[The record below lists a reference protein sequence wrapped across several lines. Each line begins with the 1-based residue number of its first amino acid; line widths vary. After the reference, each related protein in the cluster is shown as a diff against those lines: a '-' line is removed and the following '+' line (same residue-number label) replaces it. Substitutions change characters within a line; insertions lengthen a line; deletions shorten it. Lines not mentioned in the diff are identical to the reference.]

1 MRSVSIVTSAMMSI
15 CNDNCMENDMNE
27 PGTIMVKMT
36 LLDCAEYCR
45 PKVVKLRPGK
55 KSGVIN
61 GIKNAF
67 NFKAEI
73 TDATAE
79 KIYGLLLNRKVFSE
93 EDGKIIWPQR
103 GDGSNGKG

>member
-1 MRSVSIVTSAMMSI
+1 MPLDCIVISAMMLTQDEA
-15 CNDNCMENDMNE
+15 CTEKHMNDPE
-27 PGTIMVKMT
+27 TIVVKMT

-67 NFKAEI
+67 NFKAEM

-93 EDGKIIWPQR
+93 ENGKIIWPA
-103 GDGSNGKG
+103 

>member
-1 MRSVSIVTSAMMSI
+1 MPLDCIVISAMMLTQDDACS
-15 CNDNCMENDMNE
+15 EKHMNE
-27 PGTIMVKMT
+27 PETIMVKMT
-36 LLDCAEYCR
+36 LLDCAEYCG

-93 EDGKIIWPQR
+93 ENGKIIWPA
-103 GDGSNGKG
+103 

>member
-1 MRSVSIVTSAMMSI
+1 MPLDCIVISAMMLTQDDACS
-15 CNDNCMENDMNE
+15 EKHMNE
-27 PGTIMVKMT
+27 PETIVVKMT

-45 PKVVKLRPGK
+45 PRVVKLRPGK

-93 EDGKIIWPQR
+93 ENGKIIWPA
-103 GDGSNGKG
+103 

>member
-1 MRSVSIVTSAMMSI
+1 MPLDCIVISAMMLTQDEA
-15 CNDNCMENDMNE
+15 CTEKHMNDPE
-27 PGTIMVKMT
+27 TIMVKMT
-36 LLDCAEYCR
+36 LLDCAEYCK

-73 TDATAE
+73 TDETAE

-93 EDGKIIWPQR
+93 ENGKIIWPA
-103 GDGSNGKG
+103 

>member
-1 MRSVSIVTSAMMSI
+1 MLLDYIVISAMMSI
-15 CNDNCMENDMNE
+15 QDDACTEKYMNE
-27 PGTIMVKMT
+27 PESIMVKMT
-36 LLDCAEYCR
+36 LLDCTEYCR
-45 PKVVKLRPGK
+45 PKVAKLRPGK

-73 TDATAE
+73 TVATAE

-93 EDGKIIWPQR
+93 ENGKIIWPA
-103 GDGSNGKG
+103 

>member
-1 MRSVSIVTSAMMSI
+1 MPLDCIVISAMMLTQDDACS
-15 CNDNCMENDMNE
+15 EKHMNE
-27 PGTIMVKMT
+27 PETIMVKMT

-93 EDGKIIWPQR
+93 ENGKIIWPA
-103 GDGSNGKG
+103 

>member
-1 MRSVSIVTSAMMSI
+1 MPLDCIVISAMMLTQDDACS
-15 CNDNCMENDMNE
+15 EKHMNE
-27 PGTIMVKMT
+27 PETIMVKMT
-36 LLDCAEYCR
+36 ILDCAEYCR

-73 TDATAE
+73 TDETAE
-79 KIYGLLLNRKVFSE
+79 KIYGLLLSRKVFSE
-93 EDGKIIWPQR
+93 ENGKIIW
-103 GDGSNGKG
+103 SA

>member
-1 MRSVSIVTSAMMSI
+1 MA
-15 CNDNCMENDMNE
+15 E
-27 PGTIMVKMT
+27 PESIMVKMT

-45 PKVVKLRPGK
+45 PKVIKLRPGK

-79 KIYGLLLNRKVFSE
+79 IYGLLLNRKVFSE
-93 EDGKIIWPQR
+93 ENGKIIWPV
-103 GDGSNGKG
+103 

>member
-1 MRSVSIVTSAMMSI
+1 MPLDCIVISAMMLTQDEA
-15 CNDNCMENDMNE
+15 CTEKHMNDPE
-27 PGTIMVKMT
+27 TIMVKMT

-73 TDATAE
+73 TDETAE

-93 EDGKIIWPQR
+93 ENGKIIWPA
-103 GDGSNGKG
+103 

>member
-1 MRSVSIVTSAMMSI
+1 MK
-15 CNDNCMENDMNE
+15 MEDGMNAPE
-27 PGTIMVKMT
+27 TIMVKMT

-45 PKVVKLRPGK
+45 PKVAKLRPGK

-93 EDGKIIWPQR
+93 ENGKIICPA
-103 GDGSNGKG
+103 

>member
-1 MRSVSIVTSAMMSI
+1 MPLDCIVISAMMLTQDEA
-15 CNDNCMENDMNE
+15 CTEKHMNDPE
-27 PGTIMVKMT
+27 TIVVKMT

-73 TDATAE
+73 TDETAE

-93 EDGKIIWPQR
+93 ENGKIIWPA
-103 GDGSNGKG
+103 

>member
-1 MRSVSIVTSAMMSI
+1 MPLDCIVISAMMLTQDEA
-15 CNDNCMENDMNE
+15 CTEKHMNDPE
-27 PGTIMVKMT
+27 TIVVKMT

-79 KIYGLLLNRKVFSE
+79 KLYGLLLNRKVFSE
-93 EDGKIIWPQR
+93 ENGKIIWPA
-103 GDGSNGKG
+103 

>member
-1 MRSVSIVTSAMMSI
+1 MLLDYIVTSAMMSI
-15 CNDNCMENDMNE
+15 QDDACTENGMNDPE
-27 PGTIMVKMT
+27 TIMVKMT

-45 PKVVKLRPGK
+45 SKIAKLRPGK

-79 KIYGLLLNRKVFSE
+79 KIYGQLLNRKVFSE
-93 EDGKIIWPQR
+93 ENGKIIWPV
-103 GDGSNGKG
+103 

>member
-1 MRSVSIVTSAMMSI
+1 MLLDSIATSAMMSI
-15 CNDNCMENDMNE
+15 QDDTCTENGMNDPES
-27 PGTIMVKMT
+27 IMVKMT

-73 TDATAE
+73 TDATSE

-93 EDGKIIWPQR
+93 ENGKIIWPV
-103 GDGSNGKG
+103 

>member
-1 MRSVSIVTSAMMSI
+1 MPLDCIVISAMMLTQDDACS
-15 CNDNCMENDMNE
+15 EKHMNE
-27 PGTIMVKMT
+27 PETIVVKMT

-73 TDATAE
+73 TDETAE

-93 EDGKIIWPQR
+93 ENGKIIWPA
-103 GDGSNGKG
+103 

>member
-1 MRSVSIVTSAMMSI
+1 MPLDCIVISAMMLTQDEA
-15 CNDNCMENDMNE
+15 CTEKHMNDPE
-27 PGTIMVKMT
+27 TIMVKMT

-73 TDATAE
+73 TDETAE

-93 EDGKIIWPQR
+93 ENGKIIWPT
-103 GDGSNGKG
+103 

>member
-1 MRSVSIVTSAMMSI
+1 MPLDCIVISAMMLTQDDACS
-15 CNDNCMENDMNE
+15 EKHMNE
-27 PGTIMVKMT
+27 PETIMVKMT

-73 TDATAE
+73 TDETAE

-93 EDGKIIWPQR
+93 ENGKIIWPA
-103 GDGSNGKG
+103 

>member
-1 MRSVSIVTSAMMSI
+1 MNDPETIV
-15 CNDNCMENDMNE
+15 
-27 PGTIMVKMT
+27 VKMT

-73 TDATAE
+73 TDEIAE

-93 EDGKIIWPQR
+93 ENGKIIWPA
-103 GDGSNGKG
+103 

>member
-1 MRSVSIVTSAMMSI
+1 MK
-15 CNDNCMENDMNE
+15 E
-27 PGTIMVKMT
+27 PETIMVKMT

-73 TDATAE
+73 TDVTAE

-93 EDGKIIWPQR
+93 ENGKIIWPA
-103 GDGSNGKG
+103 

>member
-1 MRSVSIVTSAMMSI
+1 MQLDCIVISAMLPTQDDACTEKHM
-15 CNDNCMENDMNE
+15 NDPE
-27 PGTIMVKMT
+27 TIVVKMT

-61 GIKNAF
+61 CIKNAF

-93 EDGKIIWPQR
+93 ENGKIIWPA
-103 GDGSNGKG
+103 

>member
-1 MRSVSIVTSAMMSI
+1 MPLDCIVISAMMLTQDEA
-15 CNDNCMENDMNE
+15 CTEKHMNDPE
-27 PGTIMVKMT
+27 TIVVKMT

-93 EDGKIIWPQR
+93 ENGKIIWPA
-103 GDGSNGKG
+103 

>member
-1 MRSVSIVTSAMMSI
+1 MPLDCIVISAMMLTQDEA
-15 CNDNCMENDMNE
+15 CTEKHMNDPE
-27 PGTIMVKMT
+27 TIVVKMT

-73 TDATAE
+73 TDEIAE

-93 EDGKIIWPQR
+93 ENGKIIWPA
-103 GDGSNGKG
+103 

>member
-1 MRSVSIVTSAMMSI
+1 MPLDCIVISAMMLTQDEA
-15 CNDNCMENDMNE
+15 CTEKHMNVNDPE
-27 PGTIMVKMT
+27 TIVVKMT

-73 TDATAE
+73 TDETAE

-93 EDGKIIWPQR
+93 ENGKIIWPA
-103 GDGSNGKG
+103 

>member
-1 MRSVSIVTSAMMSI
+1 MLSVSTVTSAMMSI
-15 CNDNCMENDMNE
+15 CNENCVENDMNE
-27 PGTIMVKMT
+27 PETIMVKMT

-45 PKVVKLRPGK
+45 PKVAKLRPGK
-55 KSGVIN
+55 KSGAIN

-93 EDGKIIWPQR
+93 ENGKIIWPQR

>member
-1 MRSVSIVTSAMMSI
+1 MPLDCIVISAMMLTQDEA
-15 CNDNCMENDMNE
+15 CTEKHMNDPE
-27 PGTIMVKMT
+27 TIVVKMT

-55 KSGVIN
+55 QSGVIN

-73 TDATAE
+73 TDETAE

-93 EDGKIIWPQR
+93 ENGKIIW
-103 GDGSNGKG
+103 SA

>member
-1 MRSVSIVTSAMMSI
+1 MPLDCIVISAMMLTQDDA
-15 CNDNCMENDMNE
+15 CAEKHMNE
-27 PGTIMVKMT
+27 PETIMVKMT

-93 EDGKIIWPQR
+93 ENGKIIWPA
-103 GDGSNGKG
+103 

>member
-1 MRSVSIVTSAMMSI
+1 MPLDCIVISAMMLTQDEA
-15 CNDNCMENDMNE
+15 CTEKHMNE
-27 PGTIMVKMT
+27 PETIMVKMT

-73 TDATAE
+73 TDETAE

-93 EDGKIIWPQR
+93 ENGKIIWPA
-103 GDGSNGKG
+103 

>member
-1 MRSVSIVTSAMMSI
+1 
-15 CNDNCMENDMNE
+15 MNE
-27 PGTIMVKMT
+27 PETIMVKMT

-67 NFKAEI
+67 NFK
-73 TDATAE
+73 
-79 KIYGLLLNRKVFSE
+79 GLPV
-93 EDGKIIWPQR
+93 GA
-103 GDGSNGKG
+103 

>member
-1 MRSVSIVTSAMMSI
+1 MPLDCIVISAMMLTQDDACS
-15 CNDNCMENDMNE
+15 EKHMNE
-27 PGTIMVKMT
+27 PETIMVKMT

-45 PKVVKLRPGK
+45 PKVAKLRPGK

-73 TDATAE
+73 TDETAE

-93 EDGKIIWPQR
+93 ENGKIIW
-103 GDGSNGKG
+103 SA

>member
-1 MRSVSIVTSAMMSI
+1 
-15 CNDNCMENDMNE
+15 MNE
-27 PGTIMVKMT
+27 PETIMVKMT

-45 PKVVKLRPGK
+45 PKVVKLCPGK

-61 GIKNAF
+61 CIKNAF

-73 TDATAE
+73 TDATAG

-93 EDGKIIWPQR
+93 ENGKIIW
-103 GDGSNGKG
+103 SA

>member
-1 MRSVSIVTSAMMSI
+1 MSFMPQSAYIVASVEQTQDETGMGSNM
-15 CNDNCMENDMNE
+15 NDPE
-27 PGTIMVKMT
+27 TIMVKMT

-45 PKVVKLRPGK
+45 PKVVKLRPWK

-67 NFKAEI
+67 NFKSEI

-93 EDGKIIWPQR
+93 ENGKIIWPA
-103 GDGSNGKG
+103 